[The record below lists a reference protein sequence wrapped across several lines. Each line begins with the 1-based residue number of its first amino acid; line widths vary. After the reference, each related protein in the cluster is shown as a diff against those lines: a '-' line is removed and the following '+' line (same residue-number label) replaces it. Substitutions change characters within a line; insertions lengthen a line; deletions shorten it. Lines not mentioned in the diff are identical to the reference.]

1 MGFAMVVV
9 LLILA
14 LGMAS
19 AALPF
24 VAFHQNHRPRRR

>member
-1 MGFAMVVV
+1 MEFAMVVV

-19 AALPF
+19 AALPY
-24 VAFHQNHRPRRR
+24 VAFHHTNRPRR